1 MEHINLFI
9 TRPAA
14 VPAMKGDV
22 SMDRWQYQTVQ
33 FDTTGFMGGII
44 DLDEFQ
50 ATLNSLG
57 ADGWE
62 LVTCFDTN
70 MAQGQSRYVIAV
82 FKRKIA

>member
-1 MEHINLFI
+1 MIYK
-9 TRPAA
+9 TA
-14 VPAMKGDV
+14 VFPLPEVKGDV